1 MVEALIAAGSAG
13 TYSSPNGSTWTSRG
27 GYFADTN
34 GKGRAAWSPTLGL
47 YIMVGQY
54 GRFWTS
60 PDGITWTY
68 RAAHP
73 DGPMLNGVAWSE
85 ALGRF
90 VLVGDSGKIATSDN
104 GTTLTARTS
113 GTTDNLSDVAWSED
127 LGIFVATRSSGGL
140 GYLTSPD
147 GITWTARA
155 LGPGSQDPQ
164 HAVCW
169 APTLGKFISVG
180 GIYAR
185 SSSDGITWTQ
195 AGRIDNSGGLATF
208 KAVGWIAGLGILVA
222 ADMAGLIYT
231 SPDAATWTQRVDTGS
246 GDAYSVVWSQALE
259 LAAVGSTDGVWISND
274 GITWARGLSSSAHA
288 VAAAVL
294 NSPPFAPTWVTP
306 QNTVIPTDA
315 DFDLD
320 WDFHDPDPGDSQ
332 SEYVLDRWTLDG
344 PGGARIAGSNVRV
357 TAATPNTYRRI
368 TAGTLAV
375 GAYEYKVATRD
386 SQGAPTDPAQLVFSE
401 SLFVT
406 AAESPDPPTFVA
418 PGPIAGET
426 ISTSSREY
434 VISAPDVDAS
444 EWTLYAD
451 NNGTI
456 DTTTVLAGPV
466 TKTTG
471 DLRRHTFTGL
481 ANNTAVWAQ
490 VEIKDGGLWSQPTQQ
505 RNPVAYSPPP
515 APTYT
520 LIEDPAEGE
529 IVIQINNPA
538 PGTGEVATSYN
549 DVFITDPG
557 KPEQRHATEIPANG
571 AWTYQLPPSGF
582 DGITTG
588 VVRVEAVADN
598 GTRTSSA

>member
-1 MVEALIAAGSAG
+1 MAITRIGSANAAGTVAKPAG
-13 TYSSPNGSTWTSRG
+13 IVAGDVMVAWVRHSGGGTAPSGWSTAISNGDGACYYKVATASEPTTYTFTSTNYVGTEGPPVILAAYRGAKPALAAMSPAPYRPANFVNGSWDVTAPSLTTTEKSMVLTWLRWDATETFAPPNG
-27 GYFADTN
+27 FATVAV
-34 GKGRAAWSPTLGL
+34 GK
-47 YIMVGQY
+47 YGQEQLAERY
-54 GRFWTS
+54 YS
-60 PDGITWTY
+60 Y
-68 RAAHP
+68 
-73 DGPMLNGVAWSE
+73 
-85 ALGRF
+85 
-90 VLVGDSGKIATSDN
+90 
-104 GTTLTARTS
+104 S
-113 GTTDNLSDVAWSED
+113 GT
-127 LGIFVATRSSGGL
+127 
-140 GYLTSPD
+140 
-147 GITWTARA
+147 
-155 LGPGSQDPQ
+155 
-164 HAVCW
+164 
-169 APTLGKFISVG
+169 VG
-180 GIYAR
+180 G
-185 SSSDGITWTQ
+185 GTWR
-195 AGRIDNSGGLATF
+195 ANGGF
-208 KAVGWIAGLGILVA
+208 SNPRVA
-222 ADMAGLIYT
+222 A
-231 SPDAATWTQRVDTGS
+231 V
-246 GDAYSVVWSQALE
+246 ALAE
-259 LAAVGSTDGVWISND
+259 AN
-274 GITWARGLSSSAHA
+274 
-288 VAAAVL
+288 
-294 NSPPFAPTWVTP
+294 NPPTAPTWVTP
-306 QNTVIPTDA
+306 QNTVIPVDA

-320 WDFHDPDPGDSQ
+320 WDHNDPDPGDTQ
-332 SEYVLDRWTLDG
+332 SEYVLDRWTLDAN
-344 PGGARIAGSNVRV
+344 GARIAGSNVRV
-357 TAATPNTYRRI
+357 TVATPNTYRRI
-368 TAGTLAV
+368 TAGSLAV

-456 DTTTVLAGPV
+456 DTSTILAGPV
-466 TKTTG
+466 LKETG

-520 LIEDPAEGE
+520 LLEDPAEGE
-529 IVIQINNPA
+529 IVVQINNPA

-557 KPEQRHATEIPANG
+557 KPEQRRATEIPANG

-588 VVRVEAVADN
+588 SVRVEAVADN
-598 GTRTSSA
+598 GTRSSSA